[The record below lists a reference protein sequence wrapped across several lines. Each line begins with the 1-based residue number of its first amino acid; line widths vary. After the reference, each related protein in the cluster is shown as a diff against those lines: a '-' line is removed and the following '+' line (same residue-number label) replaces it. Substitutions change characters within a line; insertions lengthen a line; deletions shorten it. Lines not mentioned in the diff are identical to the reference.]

1 MRKGKAAD
9 AHDAGVV
16 GLECGRARQLMLDA
30 HEAGVVGLECVRT
43 RQLMLMMFFW
53 VVGLECARARQLML
67 MMLGLLGW
75 NVPEQGS

>member
-16 GLECGRARQLMLDA
+16 GLPFVRARQLLLMIWGCWVGMRIGKAADA
-30 HEAGVVGLECVRT
+30 HDAGDAGLECV
-43 RQLMLMMFFW
+43 
-53 VVGLECARARQLML
+53 RARQLML

-75 NVPEQGS
+75 NG

>member
-16 GLECGRARQLMLDA
+16 GLEC
-30 HEAGVVGLECVRT
+30 V
-43 RQLMLMMFFW
+43 
-53 VVGLECARARQLML
+53 RARQLML

-75 NVPEQGS
+75 NAYWQGS